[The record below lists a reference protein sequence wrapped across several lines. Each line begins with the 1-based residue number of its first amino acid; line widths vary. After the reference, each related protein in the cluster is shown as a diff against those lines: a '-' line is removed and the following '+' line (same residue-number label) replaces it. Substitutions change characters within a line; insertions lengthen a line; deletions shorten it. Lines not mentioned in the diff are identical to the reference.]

1 MHSVCCLCPSLLE
14 DKDCAHSFDSLSCI
28 HSSTWCLA
36 GSTCLNSYW
45 RAQGE
50 QLLSPY
56 SVPDTFLSFTFS
68 FKAQTLLGR
77 TSFIDE
83 DMEEEGWSYNQNSVH
98 SSNAPCTFH
107 EHPLFQALRQH
118 KWMKQRKSFRNG
130 TLSQIVNDLWGCGGY
145 RDSEAWRLGP
155 CSTLFPCTFWRNAV
169 KRL

>member
-1 MHSVCCLCPSLLE
+1 M
-14 DKDCAHSFDSLSCI
+14 
-28 HSSTWCLA
+28 
-36 GSTCLNSYW
+36 
-45 RAQGE
+45 
-50 QLLSPY
+50 SPY

-130 TLSQIVNDLWGCGGY
+130 TFSQIVNDLWGCGGY

-155 CSTLFPCTFWRNAV
+155 CSTLLLHFLKKCRKETVADISFWKAHLLTPGYSFIPPLICLFVSFCSLLKEKWNT
-169 KRL
+169 KLI